1 MIPNIQSNI
10 KTKYSRVLTHINLR
24 RILFETYD
32 NLIYENKIIVN
43 RIKTK
48 KYNDLL
54 ESVNLCQIDV
64 LYVVYEHNYY
74 DECYT
79 GWY

>member
-1 MIPNIQSNI
+1 MIPNIQSNV
-10 KTKYSRVLTHINLR
+10 KTKYSRVLAHINLR

-54 ESVNLCQIDV
+54 ESVNNQIDV
-64 LYVVYEHNYY
+64 LYIIYEHNYY